1 MTNNRT
7 QAYGRVV
14 KTLDELGPSKLLAAE
29 QARIRDAA
37 DILIFASDVDETREA
52 LRDIGRLAEALVAS
66 GRWLEETVDRLIEDL
81 LGCGPTQVPAAA
93 VAPGR
98 GSAPSPGDA
107 CSASRPSP
115 IWVTAAIAI
124 SPAAIQ
130 YPIATCVGSSP
141 PSSLPNSSGPAAPP
155 MPVEI
160 A

>member
-66 GRWLEETVDRLIEDL
+66 GGWLE
-81 LGCGPTQVPAAA
+81 
-93 VAPGR
+93 
-98 GSAPSPGDA
+98 
-107 CSASRPSP
+107 
-115 IWVTAAIAI
+115 
-124 SPAAIQ
+124 
-130 YPIATCVGSSP
+130 
-141 PSSLPNSSGPAAPP
+141 
-155 MPVEI
+155 
-160 A
+160 

>member
-1 MTNNRT
+1 VSMTNNRT

-81 LGCGPTQVPAAA
+81 LGCGPTQVPEQAAA
-93 VAPGR
+93 
-98 GSAPSPGDA
+98 
-107 CSASRPSP
+107 
-115 IWVTAAIAI
+115 
-124 SPAAIQ
+124 
-130 YPIATCVGSSP
+130 
-141 PSSLPNSSGPAAPP
+141 
-155 MPVEI
+155 
-160 A
+160 